1 MGAPLGAG
9 MPNFPARYYN
19 CRVKNLVR
27 SVLVVALVALNFSS
41 LPAFATYTT
50 GSAQFGSS
58 GQYLSVAGSS
68 DFAVGTGDFTVE
80 WWQYMTATPSDS
92 AVSNWPRVWWV
103 DGSFGVSIENAPDP
117 TFYFWLG
124 GANAIATLTN
134 FTSNYK
140 NRWIHFA
147 ATRTSSTLRVFANG
161 TQLGSNITNTSNITN
176 SSSILAIG
184 NHPTDSARCA
194 FPGRITNFHLVKG
207 TSLYTANFTPP
218 AIPTSSVPNTKLLL
232 LHTNSGGLLTDS
244 SPIARTVT
252 NVGSVT
258 FSSLSP
264 DWTDPDT
271 TPPSVTT
278 TTFSAAENQ
287 TTIGTLAANEAVTWS
302 KVGGVDSASVSV
314 VSATG
319 VISFISAPNFE
330 APSDVGADN
339 VYNVTVRA
347 TDTAGNFTNQAISV
361 TVTDVVDTSS
371 FSLFQLAGGATVAV
385 FRTAI
390 VITATVN
397 VASKITFRVNGKVL
411 PGCKNKNAALSG
423 SDYTATCS
431 WRPSNRGQVAL
442 TAAATPTGAG
452 ISSSTAPQL
461 NIRVGNR
468 TGPR

>member
-1 MGAPLGAG
+1 M
-9 MPNFPARYYN
+9 
-19 CRVKNLVR
+19 KNLVR

-80 WWQYMTATPSDS
+80 WWQYMTETPGDS
-92 AVSNWPRVWWV
+92 SPARWPRVWWI
-103 DGSFGVSIENAPDP
+103 DGNFGVSIENAPDP
-117 TFYFWLG
+117 IFYFWMG
-124 GANAIATLTN
+124 GARNIATLTN
-134 FTSNYK
+134 FSSNYK
-140 NRWIHFA
+140 NRWVHFA
-147 ATRTSSTLRVFANG
+147 TTRTSSTLRVFANG
-161 TQLGSNITNTSNITN
+161 TLIGSEVNATNVTN
-176 SSSILAIG
+176 SSTALAIG
-184 NHPTDSARCA
+184 SYPLDTACCQ
-194 FPGRITNFHLVKG
+194 FPGRITNFHFVKG
-207 TSLYTANFTPP
+207 TSLYSANFP
-218 AIPTSSVPNTKLLL
+218 APTVPTTAVANTKLLL
-232 LHTNSGGLLTDS
+232 LHTNSAGLLTDS

-252 NVGSVT
+252 NIGSIT
-258 FSSLSP
+258 YSSLSP
-264 DWTDPDT
+264 SWTNPDT
-271 TPPSVTT
+271 TPPNVTT
-278 TTFSAAENQ
+278 TAFSAAENQ
-287 TTIGTLAANEAVTWS
+287 TAIGTLAANEAVTWS

-347 TDTAGNFTNQAISV
+347 TDTAGNFTNQAIAV
-361 TVTDVVDTSS
+361 TVTDVVDTSA
-371 FSLFQLAGGATVAV
+371 FSLFQLAGGATVAA

-397 VASKITFRVNGKVL
+397 VASKISFNSNGKVL
-411 PGCKNKNAALSG
+411 PGCKNKLATGSG
-423 SDYTATCS
+423 SSFTATCS
-431 WRPSNRGQVAL
+431 WRPSNRGSVAL
-442 TAAATPTGAG
+442 TALAAPTGAG

>member
-1 MGAPLGAG
+1 
-9 MPNFPARYYN
+9 
-19 CRVKNLVR
+19 VKNLGR
-27 SVLVVALVALNFSS
+27 AVLIAALIAINVYT
-41 LPAFATYTT
+41 LPAFAAYNT
-50 GSAQFGSS
+50 GSAQFGGS
-58 GQYLSVAGSS
+58 GQYLSVAASS

-103 DGSFGVSIENAPDP
+103 DGSFGVSIENSPDP

-244 SPIARTVT
+244 SAIGRTVT

-287 TTIGTLAANEAVTWS
+287 TAIGTLAANEAVTWS

-319 VISFISAPNFE
+319 VITFNSAPNFE

-347 TDTAGNFTNQAISV
+347 TDTAGNITNQAITI
-361 TVTDVVDTSS
+361 TVTDVVDTYA
-371 FSLFQLAGGATVAV
+371 FSLFQLAGAATTATFRKTIVISATV
-385 FRTAI
+385 T
-390 VITATVN
+390 
-397 VASKITFRVNGKVL
+397 VASKISFNSNGKVL
-411 PGCKNKNAALSG
+411 PGCKNKLATGSG
-423 SDYTATCS
+423 SSFTATCA
-431 WRPSNRGQVAL
+431 WRPSNRGSVTL
-442 TAAATPTGAG
+442 TASAAPTGAG

-468 TGPR
+468 TGAR